1 MDGPLAEQEPGSKP
15 LKFLNQL
22 LHRACTHRF
31 AWPRVDENGR
41 HYQVCVACGTAYE
54 YNWETMQRTTKL
66 MNQPATH
73 THAASFHPS
82 YLR

>member
-1 MDGPLAEQEPGSKP
+1 
-15 LKFLNQL
+15 
-22 LHRACTHRF
+22 
-31 AWPRVDENGR
+31 
-41 HYQVCVACGTAYE
+41 VACGTAYE